1 MTEEK
6 LNNTIDSLYKTGN
19 CELIKTENNIATV
32 NGVPLCFYDFG
43 TLIYSKPVD
52 IERPKFEPKPS
63 TIDVLNKYGITEE
76 EYQLIFKIMEY
87 YMGAAN
93 ES

>member
-1 MTEEK
+1 MTEEDF
-6 LNNTIDSLYKTGN
+6 NTTIDSLYKTGN
-19 CELIKTENNIATV
+19 SELIKTENNIATV

-43 TLIYSKPVD
+43 TLIYDKPID
-52 IERPKFEPKPS
+52 IGHPKFEPKPS
-63 TIDVLNKYGITEE
+63 TVDVLTKYGITED
-76 EYQLIFKIMEY
+76 EYQLIFRIMKH